1 MSLNHMILGSINLD
15 KLDKTSASFGF
26 YSNPFSHLSGLG
38 RILEQSSIYLAC
50 NFLRIKVLKLEI
62 FQENLQV
69 INLHKKFDFT
79 IVKEAIK
86 HDKKIFIMQ
95 LVF

>member
-1 MSLNHMILGSINLD
+1 MSLNHIILGSINLD
-15 KLDKTSASFGF
+15 KLNKTTASFGF

-50 NFLRIKVLKLEI
+50 NFLKIKVLKLEI

-69 INLHKKFDFT
+69 INLHKNLVLPLPKKQSNMIKKF
-79 IVKEAIK
+79 
-86 HDKKIFIMQ
+86 
-95 LVF
+95 L